1 MIVTDDVRRE
11 STIEQQRDRFSWR
24 SWTAV
29 FRMRVLYETEAFC
42 HRLEDVSSSLR
53 GLPTLKELSATL
65 RPGLH
70 TPSTQMEGPLV
81 RDDAEVA
88 LVLSLPL
95 SFFLPSLLSLSL
107 SPFVCLSLS
116 LPVFSGPSPT
126 LFAAVPVISS
136 LARVEDSTSP
146 RAPALL
152 LWRSVRFENSQFRCF
167 EGSFRKLPR
176 DNNILRRSSNSS
188 RVCVSIS
195 TLVAAYCVGMLA
207 RWRFV
212 DEVLETFSF
221 LRLVCLVMTLRYPL
235 MHHLHVR
242 SLVKDT
248 RCVYRWEN
256 SIWRSRDVEQYR
268 SILLDIL
275 IFGREILSIF
285 SERNVENLS
294 VLQTSSRYTMRSLS
308 LCCTGSLSILVFGIL
323 FGAGG
328 RFQHSS
334 GLPRND
340 FFIRFVLQSH
350 GLRHL
355 SWQNLSEDPVTS
367 CRPFTLCPNIF

>member
-1 MIVTDDVRRE
+1 
-11 STIEQQRDRFSWR
+11 
-24 SWTAV
+24 
-29 FRMRVLYETEAFC
+29 MRVLYETEAFC

-95 SFFLPSLLSLSL
+95 SLSFSLLCSLFFFLPSYAFLFLCLYSPVPLLLFSLR
-107 SPFVCLSLS
+107 CLWSAAWHAS
-116 LPVFSGPSPT
+116 RTPPRPGHRRFSFDVPCDSRTPS
-126 LFAAVPVISS
+126 FAAS
-136 LARVEDSTSP
+136 R
-146 RAPALL
+146 
-152 LWRSVRFENSQFRCF
+152 VRFENYPETIIFCGDRAIHRGYVS
-167 EGSFRKLPR
+167 
-176 DNNILRRSSNSS
+176 RSRLSWQLIASA
-188 RVCVSIS
+188 CLLDDVSL
-195 TLVAAYCVGMLA
+195 T
-207 RWRFV
+207 
-212 DEVLETFSF
+212 TFSKPSF
-221 LRLVCLVMTLRYPL
+221 LWLVCLVMTLRYPL

-256 SIWRSRDVEQYR
+256 SIWRSRDVEQFR

-334 GLPRND
+334 RLSCND
-340 FFIRFVLQSH
+340 FFIRFVL
-350 GLRHL
+350 
-355 SWQNLSEDPVTS
+355 
-367 CRPFTLCPNIF
+367 